1 MHLDTIIIL
10 AATKLYYSYTQP
22 FRTAHSVW
30 TVPFSP
36 CTLRSGHQ
44 GVKHA
49 KDGLC
54 HICGGTVLESRSAI
68 SLVQRSPCLRRRVA
82 ACPVLH
88 VQLET
93 SQRDATLAVVQH
105 LHRSAR
111 AAGRPVVRRHAVIM
125 ELSHHGFST
134 VNISGV
140 GRPTASV
147 EKCHFVVVVHSRHR
161 CRRRR
166 SIEAGRRRRRSTLH
180 P

>member
-1 MHLDTIIIL
+1 M
-10 AATKLYYSYTQP
+10 
-22 FRTAHSVW
+22 
-30 TVPFSP
+30 
-36 CTLRSGHQ
+36 
-44 GVKHA
+44 KHA
-49 KDGLC
+49 KYGLC
-54 HICGGTVLESRSAI
+54 HICDGTVLESRSAI

-111 AAGRPVVRRHAVIM
+111 AAGRPVVQRHAVIM

-147 EKCHFVVVVHSRHR
+147 EKCHFVVVVQAAVAAAVAGQSKLDAGAGARHCIR
-161 CRRRR
+161 DEVGHNLSSTDAAAAAADVTSFLLLKPKRRPIAAV
-166 SIEAGRRRRRSTLH
+166 SAT
-180 P
+180 